1 MLLCLDEGEDDT
13 NVSQT
18 RGERLSVKEGAVNH
32 PRQPAKRYSALE
44 GSSRLDQSSTLPLSL
59 KSETSHTLGASATI
73 FPHPFNRRAL
83 LTTLPT
89 REPSISLLL
98 LISTA
103 ALSSN
108 RTTRPSGRISVF
120 LVLTTTAR
128 RTSPRFTLSAAAV
141 DVFAEPDSVDGIER
155 ARSTTH
161 TIWSP
166 TPAKPWP
173 DLFLSTLTHSTRRA
187 PVLSII

>member
-1 MLLCLDEGEDDT
+1 M
-13 NVSQT
+13 
-18 RGERLSVKEGAVNH
+18 NH
-32 PRQPAKRYSALE
+32 ARQPAKYIQLLKFRQ
-44 GSSRLDQSSTLPLSL
+44 GSIRGVTHSRAEREMTY
-59 KSETSHTLGASATI
+59 TLGASATI
-73 FPHPFNRRAL
+73 FPHPFSLRSP
-83 LTTLPT
+83 LTTPPT

-103 ALSSN
+103 ALSSK
-108 RTTRPSGRISVF
+108 RTTRPSGRTAVF

-128 RTSPRFTLSAAAV
+128 RTSPRFTLRAAAV
-141 DVFAEPDSVDGIER
+141 DVFAEPDSVEGIAR

-166 TPAKPWP
+166 TPAKPCP

-187 PVLSII
+187 PVLSIIWNIT